1 MSTNYGDGVFGKWV
15 WADCG
20 VYRPQL
26 GTTVGVDVD
35 VDGSVE
41 EST

>member
-1 MSTNYGDGVFGKWV
+1 MSYGDEFWKWV

-20 VYRPQL
+20 VCRPQL
-26 GTTVGVDVD
+26 GTTVGAAVN